1 MKLIEKDIIAII
13 PELRVF
19 ARSRLHNQS
28 DADDLV
34 QKTLLRMLEKEHLFH
49 GGKLI
54 AWGITIMKNIIID
67 EARSAAGKSFTDI
80 DEESISSYEDNSSEE
95 LEGVN
100 KALQQLTKK
109 CREVLVL
116 FGFGH
121 SYDEISE
128 SLDIEKG
135 TVMSRL
141 SRCRQQLVQVME

>member
-1 MKLIEKDIIAII
+1 MPIIEEELLIII

-19 ARSRLHNQS
+19 ARSRCLNQP
-28 DADDLV
+28 DADDLA
-34 QKTLLRMLEKEHLFH
+34 QKTLLRMLENDHLFQ

-67 EARSAAGKSFTDI
+67 DARKASGKTFTDI
-80 DEESISSYEDNSSEE
+80 DEEAILSHKDDTLFEIKDMNE
-95 LEGVN
+95 
-100 KALQQLTKK
+100 ALKQLNKK

-121 SYDEISE
+121 TYEEIS
-128 SLDIEKG
+128 STLNIEKG

-141 SRCRQQLVQVME
+141 SRCRQQLMQVMN

>member
-1 MKLIEKDIIAII
+1 MNFVENDLIIII

-19 ARSRLHNQS
+19 ARSRCFIQS

-34 QKTLLRMLEKEHLFH
+34 QKTLLRMLEKNHLFN

-54 AWGITIMKNIIID
+54 AWGITIMKNIIVD
-67 EARSAAGKSFTDI
+67 DARSTSGRSFVDI
-80 DEESISSYEDNSSEE
+80 DDQPTALVHNDNESNFDDMNR
-95 LEGVN
+95 
-100 KALQQLTKK
+100 ALQQLNKK

-121 SYDEISE
+121 SYDEIST
-128 SLDIEKG
+128 SLGIEKG

-141 SRCRQQLVQVME
+141 SRCRQQLVKVMN